1 MVDKDL
7 RAGVPEPQKA
17 DYDRAATGALA
28 ALKEFNTFLEKDLSN
43 KKSDWR
49 LGKEKYT
56 KKFEYVLVTGKTPE
70 QLLVQGERELPAE
83 PPPGFPPGR
92 RLVVPE
98 YASVQMRII
107 RRGHRASNAC

>member
-1 MVDKDL
+1 MPALFEQAKANLLDAPEVWNRVAREENEGTIGLVDKDL

-49 LGKEKYT
+49 LGYA
-56 KKFEYVLVTGKTPE
+56 L
-70 QLLVQGERELPAE
+70 GESSR
-83 PPPGFPPGR
+83 
-92 RLVVPE
+92 
-98 YASVQMRII
+98 
-107 RRGHRASNAC
+107 